1 MRSHWRVREDD
12 DDEED
17 EEEEEE
23 EEGQCFGAAYR
34 VVGIVF
40 GQAGPSG
47 ARKPRHAI
55 SMR

>member
-23 EEGQCFGAAYR
+23 EEGQCFGVAYR